1 MELEKT
7 SRHSMT
13 GRTLVFSA
21 DPNLLSHKAGISI
34 IYLAEKIAMN
44 LIRKIP
50 SKKKG
55 GPTRSSPHAEALRK
69 KKNKRQQTLS
79 LNSKK
84 LHVLRLTFTHRRTA
98 KGFIGITSLTMEI
111 MLSA

>member
-1 MELEKT
+1 
-7 SRHSMT
+7 MT

-50 SKKKG
+50 SKKKKEG
-55 GPTRSSPHAEALRK
+55 QQEVLRMPKLCAK
-69 KKNKRQQTLS
+69 KKK
-79 LNSKK
+79 
-84 LHVLRLTFTHRRTA
+84 
-98 KGFIGITSLTMEI
+98 
-111 MLSA
+111 